1 MSDTP
6 LVGVVVLN
14 YNGKDC
20 LPQCLKSLQNLT
32 YQHFFIIVV
41 DNDSTDGS
49 CEAARREFAQ
59 CSFIQLPE
67 NIGFAPG
74 MNRGITVALDKGAQF
89 VWLFNNDAETEP
101 KTLSRLVAVAE
112 QKPQAGLL
120 SPFIVETA
128 TEKLWFGKARVNWLR
143 MRVEHV
149 APTSEECAR
158 VSYPSQCLTGCALFV
173 SRTLIE
179 RIGLLDERFFLY
191 YEDADYSL
199 RAKEACFQPS
209 VVPAAQVRHAEQS
222 EENPKK
228 LYFLVLSGLLF
239 FQKHATFWQRP
250 YFFVYATIRRL
261 KNRLDIVRGRDAAR
275 VVRLAYDD
283 FYHG

>member
-1 MSDTP
+1 MSEAP

-20 LPQCLKSLQNLT
+20 LPQCLKSLQNLA

-49 CEAARREFAQ
+49 CEAAEREFAQ
-59 CSFIQLPE
+59 CSFIKLPE
-67 NIGFAPG
+67 NIGFAGG
-74 MNRGITVALDKGAQF
+74 MNHGVTEALEKGAQL
-89 VWLFNNDAETEP
+89 VWLFNNDAEAEP
-101 KTLSRLVAVAE
+101 ETLTRLVTVVE
-112 QKPQAGLL
+112 QMPQSGLL
-120 SPFIVETA
+120 SPLIVNTA
-128 TEKLWFGKARVNWLR
+128 TNKLWFGKARVNWLR

-149 APTSEECAR
+149 APTEEER
-158 VSYPSQCLTGCALFV
+158 TRISYPSQCLTGCALLLTRGLV
-173 SRTLIE
+173 E

-199 RAKEACFQPS
+199 RARIAGFQPS
-209 VVPAAQVRHAEQS
+209 VVPGARVYHAEQS

-239 FQKHATFWQRP
+239 FQKQAAFWQRP
-250 YFFVYATIRRL
+250 YFFVYGTIRRL

-275 VVRLAYDD
+275 VVHLAYND